1 MPHVEHRPIHPGTH
15 LKHSLN
21 YIDNPDKASEITAIN
36 CPADIDKTLLLFEIN
51 SARSSKTRKTR
62 KGQKEIIAHHYHQA
76 FVPGSVT
83 AKEAHQLG
91 VELTKIIAPGYMVHV
106 STHTDRSHIH
116 NHILIFSVH
125 PETGYKYR
133 HTYDQYKFVQEQ
145 SDALCIER
153 GIPVIENPKKRE
165 KGSKEY
171 RAEERG
177 KSWKKSLT
185 ADIDEAIK
193 RAGEKGDGKEGF
205 IKCLEGKGY
214 IVKWQNKNISIRLP
228 GNKAV
233 RVDTLARTYGAQ
245 YTMDNIER
253 RLKGEEIVIA
263 DAAIYAAAVKWP
275 NQIYKGNTK
284 RFNEYDRYK
293 NWCKKNN
300 ENNYVEVEK
309 REPPPFDI
317 YKDSPSISA
326 IKTGKLGYAI
336 GKSVTY
342 TPPSKGGKTKDER
355 EIEMA
360 MEDLGKTIGRLLR
373 CNCRFKTMKG
383 AWTINQSINR
393 KKVALVNRKI
403 KKNAKGI
410 ERGE

>member
-1 MPHVEHRPIHPGTH
+1 MPHVEHRPIHSGTH
-15 LKHSLN
+15 LKHSLS
-21 YIDNPDKASEITAIN
+21 YIDNPEKADEITAIN

-62 KGQKEIIAHHYHQA
+62 KGQEEIIAHHYHQSFA
-76 FVPGSVT
+76 PGSVT

-91 VELTKIIAPGYMVHV
+91 VELAKIIAPEYMVHV

-116 NHILIFSVH
+116 NHILIGAVN
-125 PETGYKYR
+125 PKTGYKYR
-133 HTYDQYKFVQEQ
+133 HTYDQYKFAQEQ

-153 GIPVIENPKKRE
+153 GIPIIENPKKRE

-171 RAEERG
+171 RAGERG
-177 KSWKKSLT
+177 KSWKKNLT
-185 ADIDEAIK
+185 ADIDQAIK
-193 RAGEKGDGKEGF
+193 RAVEKGAGKEDF
-205 IKCLEGKGY
+205 IKCLEEKGY

-263 DAAIYAAAVKWP
+263 DAAIFAAASKWP

-293 NWCKKNN
+293 KWCKKNN
-300 ENNYVEVEK
+300 KNNYVEVEK

-317 YKDSPSISA
+317 YRDGPSKPEVKA
-326 IKTGKLGYAI
+326 AKAKYAVGKA
-336 GKSVTY
+336 VEY

-360 MEDLGKTIGRLLR
+360 MEDLGRAIGRLLTKGGF
-373 CNCRFKTMKG
+373 RFRAKAIKG
-383 AWTINQSINR
+383 TWTIN
-393 KKVALVNRKI
+393 KPI
-403 KKNAKGI
+403 KKKKRV
-410 ERGE
+410 ERGEQYNE